1 MLIVAKVASWSF
13 ERRLEETFTR
23 TLPKLGPEA
32 RAQLQAVIN
41 PTSLAII
48 SGVLVAWVVSHAVGI
63 GEIIDIIILALGITA
78 IGFAVFTG
86 LDYLYDFATG
96 VYRAKTIHDIDKAA
110 DDLAKAIGILGIQV
124 VLAILFRGA
133 KSPRTGKG
141 GRIPQKLLGAPP
153 PKTPGIRYKP
163 TVRESLSLPAGEGR
177 TSLWG
182 DIAVSTHSS
191 ADDRAVILL
200 HERVHQF
207 LVPKLYVLR
216 EYRVNNRASSYLRSS
231 LYRYIEEALAE
242 TIAQVGV
249 YGIRQFLTGIRFPV
263 KSGYMFL
270 IQGGG
275 HYPYFTGSGAITEA
289 AGLLFNG
296 MVSGI
301 AFELRFQPTNV
312 PVREVSAKK

>member
-13 ERRLEETFTR
+13 EKRLEETFTR

-48 SGVLVAWVVSHAVGI
+48 SGVLIAWVVSHAVGI
-63 GEIIDIIILALGITA
+63 GEIIDIVILALGITA

-110 DDLAKAIGILGIQV
+110 DDLAKAIGILGIQA

-133 KSPRTGKG
+133 KYPRTS
-141 GRIPQKLLGAPP
+141 RGAPIELGTP

-163 TVRESLSLPAGEGR
+163 TVEQDPTYIAGEGF
-177 TSLWG
+177 TSFWG
-182 DIAVSTHSS
+182 DISVSTHGSPS
-191 ADDRAVILL
+191 KRAEVLL

-207 LVPKLYVLR
+207 LTPKLYILR
-216 EYRVNNRASSYLRSS
+216 EYRVNNRAASYMRSS
-231 LYRYIEEALAE
+231 LWRYIEEALAE
-242 TIAQVGV
+242 TVAQVGV

-263 KSGYMFL
+263 ERGYMFL
-270 IQGGG
+270 TKGGG
-275 HYPYFTGSGAITEA
+275 FDSDFTGSGAITEA

-296 MVSGI
+296 TVSGI